1 MFLPGSINPG
11 RRIPR
16 FLFFMEDF
24 RHLIDIPDIWDSL
37 EQVESRLLQVST
49 SQDSYM
55 TEVAQHLLTAGGKRL
70 RPLLSLLATRF
81 GPARDRRAVE
91 AATAV
96 ELIHVGSLY
105 HDDVID
111 EADTRRGVPSV
122 NTNWN
127 NTVAVLAGDFLIS
140 RASELASTYLDI
152 ESVRTLAETYT
163 ELVEGQ
169 TLEFRLVG
177 RLDHDVATYRR
188 VIDLKTASLI
198 RTSVCIGARA
208 ADAPAEVLD
217 TLGLWAFE
225 LGRVFQIA
233 DDALDLVA
241 TTDLLGKPA
250 GADLREGTFT
260 LPVLLASR
268 GEQGSRLCELL
279 AHPPPYPE
287 EAATEAISIVVEGGY
302 VDRGL
307 EMALRHA
314 ESASK
319 ALRSLPD
326 TDTTEVLRNL
336 GGFLIE
342 RVEAAR
348 QAL

>member
-1 MFLPGSINPG
+1 MD
-11 RRIPR
+11 
-16 FLFFMEDF
+16 DF
-24 RHLIDIPDIWDSL
+24 RHLIDIPEVWDSL
-37 EQVESRLLQVST
+37 EEVEGRLLKVST

-55 TEVAQHLLTAGGKRL
+55 TEVAQHLLKAGGKRL
-70 RPLLSLLATRF
+70 RPLLALLAARF
-81 GPARDRRAVE
+81 GPARDHRAVE

-111 EADTRRGVPSV
+111 EADTRRGGPSV

-127 NTVAVLAGDFLIS
+127 NTLAVLAGDFLIS
-140 RASELASTYLDI
+140 RASELASTHLDM
-152 ESVRTLAETYT
+152 ESVRMLAMTYT

-169 TLEFRLVG
+169 TLEFRLTG
-177 RLDHDVATYRR
+177 RLDHEIADYRR

-198 RTSVCIGARA
+198 RTSVYVGARA
-208 ADAPAEVLD
+208 ADAPAEEVE
-217 TLGLWAFE
+217 TLSRWAFE

-250 GADLREGTFT
+250 GADVWEGTFT
-260 LPVLLASR
+260 LPVLLAAR
-268 GEQGSRLCELL
+268 GDRGPRLMELL

-287 EAATEAISIVVEGGY
+287 EAVTEAISTVLEGGY
-302 VDRGL
+302 VDQALGL
-307 EMALRHA
+307 ALGHA
-314 ESASK
+314 QVASEALANLPSA
-319 ALRSLPD
+319 
-326 TDTTEVLRNL
+326 DTTEVLQKL

>member
-1 MFLPGSINPG
+1 MD
-11 RRIPR
+11 
-16 FLFFMEDF
+16 DF
-24 RHLIDIPDIWDSL
+24 RHLIDLPDIWGTL
-37 EQVESRLLQVST
+37 EEVEGRLMEVSA
-49 SQDSYM
+49 SQDPYM
-55 TEVAQHLLTAGGKRL
+55 TEVCQHLLKAGGKRL
-70 RPLLSLLATRF
+70 RPLLALLAARL

-91 AATAV
+91 AAAAV

-111 EADTRRGVPSV
+111 EADTRRGGPSV
-122 NTNWN
+122 NANWN
-127 NTVAVLAGDFLIS
+127 NTLAVLAGDFLIS
-140 RASELASTYLDI
+140 RASELASTNLDM
-152 ESVRTLAETYT
+152 ESVRMLAMTYT

-177 RLDHDVATYRR
+177 RLDHGIDSYRR

-198 RTSVCIGARA
+198 RTAVHVGARA
-208 ADAPAEVLD
+208 ADAPPEVVEALSR
-217 TLGLWAFE
+217 WAFE

-260 LPVLLASR
+260 LPVLLAAR
-268 GEQGSRLCELL
+268 GENGRRVIELL
-279 AHPPPYPE
+279 AHSPPYPE
-287 EAATEAISIVVEGGY
+287 EDVEEAIGTVVEGGY
-302 VDRGL
+302 VDRAL
-307 EMALRHA
+307 HMALGHA
-314 ESASK
+314 EVAFEALSA
-319 ALRSLPD
+319 LPV
-326 TDTTEVLRNL
+326 TGTTEVLGRL

>member
-1 MFLPGSINPG
+1 MD
-11 RRIPR
+11 
-16 FLFFMEDF
+16 DF
-24 RHLIDIPDIWDSL
+24 RHLINIPDIWGSL
-37 EQVESRLLQVST
+37 DEVESRLLEVST

-55 TEVAQHLLTAGGKRL
+55 TQVAQHLLKAGGKRL
-70 RPLLSLLATRF
+70 RPLLALLAARF
-81 GPARDRRAVE
+81 GSVQDHRAVE
-91 AATAV
+91 AAAAV

-111 EADTRRGVPSV
+111 EADTRRGGPSV

-127 NTVAVLAGDFLIS
+127 NTLAVLAGDFLIS
-140 RASELASTYLDI
+140 RASELASTHLDM
-152 ESVRTLAETYT
+152 ESVRMLAMTYT

-177 RLDHDVATYRR
+177 RLDHEIAAYRR

-198 RTSVCIGARA
+198 RTSVYIGARA
-208 ADAPAEVLD
+208 AEASQEVVNALS
-217 TLGLWAFE
+217 LWAFE

-233 DDALDLVA
+233 DDALDVVA
-241 TTDLLGKPA
+241 STDLLGKPA

-260 LPVLLASR
+260 LPVLLAASGNKGPR
-268 GEQGSRLCELL
+268 MIELL

-287 EAATEAISIVVEGGY
+287 EAVAEAIATVAEGGY
-302 VDRGL
+302 VDK
-307 EMALRHA
+307 ALGVALGHA
-314 ESASK
+314 EVASG
-319 ALRSLPD
+319 ALADLPM
-326 TDTTEVLRNL
+326 TQTTEVLQRL